1 MDCKK
6 YKLKR
11 VKQKI
16 KINIIKKSSEK
27 LIKFLKFK
35 RIIKN
40 KQTLQIVRDPIY
52 KSSLINLLINH
63 FMRNGNKTQ
72 AEKIVYNSFKHLKWN
87 FKRRPF
93 FIYNEIIEQAK
104 PVFQLVPK
112 RVGKIR
118 RYIPFPLPS
127 DKRIK
132 KTVFWLKNIIK
143 NRKEKSIYDRFI
155 KEFNDI
161 ALNKRTQLFVY
172 KEDIQKQVIQNRAYL
187 HFRWK

>member
-1 MDCKK
+1 MIKS
-6 YKLKR
+6 KLKQ
-11 VKQKI
+11 VKKN
-16 KINIIKKSSEK
+16 INIIKKSNRNT
-27 LIKFLKFK
+27 IKKLKFK
-35 RIIKN
+35 HILKN
-40 KQTLQIVRDPIY
+40 KQNLQIIRDPIY
-52 KSSLINLLINH
+52 KSALINLFINH

-93 FIYNEIIEQAK
+93 FIFNEIIEQAK

-118 RYIPFPLPS
+118 RYIPFPLPA

-143 NRKEKSIYDRFI
+143 NRKEKSIYDRFV